1 MAQTPAYE
9 LIEALDTLL
18 RRLNAFSA
26 QLCHSKLPFWL
37 PDEQICDLPSCAALF
52 NDIWYRDGQDGR
64 VTRTQHGLIGADKS
78 LIEKALSVNAA
89 KQAFQTLATH
99 HRLSQDSDL
108 QNQLTRRES
117 LLAET
122 LQHHG
127 YSRIHLR
134 QCYRQIPIIEG
145 RPVKIGFSW
154 YTSGRSIKQ
163 LTPEQALQRL
173 QKMDTSQT
181 HIQMQIDALGHLMP
195 GDMLAQ
201 LQSQV
206 PVMRAN
212 LLWKQNDQMIRKA
225 QNVSLPMLIPLQ
237 PGETLPEHNQPLS
250 SPPEQRSR
258 SLRSDLKIDPVPF
271 LPSLRVHKYIN

>member
-1 MAQTPAYE
+1 MRQTPAHE
-9 LIEALDTLL
+9 LIEALDILLQRLNDFSTLL
-18 RRLNAFSA
+18 PQSN
-26 QLCHSKLPFWL
+26 LPFWL
-37 PDEQICDLPSCAALF
+37 PDEQISNLPQCAALF
-52 NDIWYRDGQDGR
+52 SDIWYRDGQDGR
-64 VTRTQHGLIGADKS
+64 VTRSQHGLIGADDK
-78 LIEKALSVNAA
+78 LIDLAHSVNAA
-89 KQAFQTLATH
+89 KQSFQTLATQ

-117 LLAET
+117 FLAET

-127 YSRIHLR
+127 YSRLHLR
-134 QCYRQIPIIEG
+134 QCYRLIPIIET

-201 LQSQV
+201 LQTQV

-212 LLWKQNDQMIRKA
+212 LLWKQDDRMIRKA
-225 QNVSLPMLIPLQ
+225 RNVSLPMLILLQ
-237 PGETLPEHNQPLS
+237 TGETLPEHNQPLS

-258 SLRSDLKIDPVPF
+258 NLRSDLKIDPVPF
-271 LPSLRVHKYIN
+271 LPSLRVHKYNN

>member
-1 MAQTPAYE
+1 MLQTPAHE
-9 LIEALDTLL
+9 LIDALDTLL
-18 RRLNAFSA
+18 RRLNDFSA
-26 QLCHSKLPFWL
+26 QLCQSNLPYWL
-37 PDEQICDLPSCAALF
+37 PDEDICDLPQCAALF

-64 VTRTQHGLIGADKS
+64 VTRTQHGLIGADET
-78 LIEKALSVNAA
+78 LITAAHRVNTA
-89 KQAFQTLATH
+89 KQCFQTLATH
-99 HRLSQDSDL
+99 YRLSQDSDL
-108 QNQLTRRES
+108 QNQITRRES

-134 QCYRQIPIIEG
+134 QCYRQIPVIES

-173 QKMDTSQT
+173 QKMDTTQT
-181 HIQMQIDALGHLMP
+181 HIQMQIDALGRLMP

-212 LLWKQNDQMIRKA
+212 LLWKQDDRLLRKA
-225 QNVSLPMLIPLQ
+225 QNVSLPMLIRLQ

-258 SLRSDLKIDPVPF
+258 NLRSDLRIDPVPF